1 MKRKYSFKSYMNNEL
16 ISHIQDYGTIS
27 VSNKVIE
34 ISISTYNF
42 MIEKDRVTV
51 TYLEP
56 KENKFV
62 FDKERTI
69 DTFEIK
75 GQLTKV
81 YSTDKNVQNYVGSLS
96 SILDNEDGEDAF
108 CYLILSA
115 NIKDYTLTAKY
126 SDSTSSVVKVKIDAR
141 LVTAVSE

>member
-16 ISHIQDYGTIS
+16 ISHIQDYGTIN

-62 FDKERTI
+62 FDKERATQ
-69 DTFEIK
+69 TFYQTQYGEIAFEVHTSK
-75 GQLTKV
+75 LEFDGGMLHLE
-81 YSTDKNVQNYVGSLS
+81 YSLYQGGEKQADYKIILKNL
-96 SILDNEDGEDAF
+96 
-108 CYLILSA
+108 
-115 NIKDYTLTAKY
+115 
-126 SDSTSSVVKVKIDAR
+126 
-141 LVTAVSE
+141 